1 MLCDRYKE
9 GLVIAGYGSGH
20 IRLFSVE
27 TGSIRAE
34 ITAHAGKYRYL
45 GVPHG
50 LDTVTINVVFTGGVQ
65 YS

>member
-34 ITAHAGKYRYL
+34 ITAHAGKHRYL
-45 GVPHG
+45 GIVEVP
-50 LDTVTINVVFTGGVQ
+50 TQ
-65 YS
+65 

>member
-1 MLCDRYKE
+1 
-9 GLVIAGYGSGH
+9 VIAGYGSGH

-34 ITAHAGKYRYL
+34 ITAHAGKHRYL

-50 LDTVTINVVFTGGVQ
+50 SITVTLNVVFTGVQ
-65 YS
+65 